1 MNLGE
6 HIYRLRTQ
14 KNMSQGDLADALEVS
29 RQSVSKW
36 ENNSAVPELEKLVK
50 MAGLFGVS
58 LDELVGSSPAK
69 TEYPPVEIC
78 HSPVPVRSY
87 AGLALLCCSILS
99 LVLFLVFGEEHRFLY
114 DCIFYVS
121 VPLGVASAFCLVPGE
136 HRKKLLITIAAIIG
150 LIAAAWLIVHMPPLI
165 EHIVTSTE
173 EAQVQP
179 VEPDPS
185 IA

>member
-69 TEYPPVEIC
+69 TEYPPVEIR

-99 LVLFLVFGEEHRFLY
+99 LVLFLVFGEEHFLCQRSSGRCQRLLSGSRRAPQKAVDHHRSDHWT
-114 DCIFYVS
+114 DCCGLAHCPYTAADRAHCNFYRRS
-121 VPLGVASAFCLVPGE
+121 PG
-136 HRKKLLITIAAIIG
+136 
-150 LIAAAWLIVHMPPLI
+150 
-165 EHIVTSTE
+165 STG
-173 EAQVQP
+173 
-179 VEPDPS
+179 
-185 IA
+185 